1 MILVIL
7 LKDYF
12 PAIES
17 IGRTKSKPTE
27 LQLLLNKFF
36 KIKIKLPFRI

>member
-1 MILVIL
+1 MIIVIL

-12 PAIES
+12 PAIKS

-27 LQLLLNKFF
+27 LQSLLNILF
-36 KIKIKLPFRI
+36 KTFL